1 MSTTENPKKDI
12 FILAVEDSKTQA
24 QVIKYFLDARYSS
37 VHLCFDGQEALEWLK
52 STQIKP
58 DIIISDI
65 QMPRMD
71 GYTLC
76 KAIRADENLKNIP
89 VILLT
94 SLSEP
99 NNIIQSIEAG
109 ADKFLVKPFDQ
120 TLLSEVIDEAYIN
133 MQRRAEKGADDVISL
148 RFGGNDFFIAADKV
162 RLLDLLLSS
171 YEDSYYKST
180 QLQEA
185 RSDLES
191 LNGELEEKV
200 QERTKE
206 LLIKEEQF
214 RTLSENTPN
223 LIARIDKNLN
233 FVYVNEAIE
242 KLFGISRE
250 ELIGKPVSMLEDA
263 IDGYSCSDAV
273 KELFSSAKAVRREIR
288 IDIPSKGVVWLDAT
302 YVLEYDDKGEISYAL
317 NVSTDITERKEA
329 EIELHKLSQAVEQSQ
344 NSIILID
351 TYGTIEYVNASFT
364 KLTGYA
370 GAEAVGKNIN
380 QFHSKS
386 AICDDI
392 LTQLKL
398 SKSFDAECTNKRKD
412 GTQYIEMVIASPI
425 YQADGEITHY
435 MISKDDITDNKLAQE
450 RINYLANFDLL
461 TGLPNRAT
469 LEDRINF
476 AISFSKRN
484 NEKFA
489 VLFLDIDHFKDIN
502 DTLGHTVGDI
512 LLVELSKR
520 FQQFIHEENRE
531 EDIVSRLGGD
541 EFIFLMLP
549 IDIATI
555 ARLLQRLLN
564 IISKPFLIEQNE
576 LVVTASIGVALFPDD
591 GTTQEILSKNADA
604 ALHHAKEE
612 GRNCYRFFT
621 EKMQEDSSINLQLNN
636 ALFHALEEEQLH
648 VVYQPQISLHNDT
661 VIGAEALLR
670 WTHPT
675 LGNIPPDKFIHL
687 AEQNGL
693 ILQIGEWV
701 MRSAVKQMQSW
712 IESGLAPMIIAVN
725 LSAVQFRHA
734 NLPELIT
741 DILKE
746 TKLLPQYLEI
756 ELTEAAAMNDPAH
769 ACKIMDDLHDCG
781 IRMAIDD
788 FGTGYSSLS
797 YLKRFEV
804 YKLKID
810 QSFVRDID
818 TNPEDRAIVKAII
831 VLSKSLGITTIAE
844 GVETVEQL
852 DCLREEGCDEIQGYY
867 YSKPLRAEEFE
878 AFVRERSNSQKA

>member
-37 VHLCFDGQEALEWLK
+37 VHLCFDGQEAFEWLK

-171 YEDSYYKST
+171 YEDSYYKSS

-185 RSDLES
+185 RSELES

-288 IDIPSKGVVWLDAT
+288 IDIPSKGVFWLDAT

-386 AICDDI
+386 TLCDDI

-398 SKSFDAECTNKRKD
+398 NKSFDAECTNKRKD
-412 GTQYIEMVIASPI
+412 GEEYIETVIASPI

-435 MISKDDITDNKLAQE
+435 MIIKDDITDNKLAQE

-520 FQQFIHEENRE
+520 FQQFIHEEDRE

-541 EFIFLMLP
+541 AFIFLMLS
-549 IDIATI
+549 IDIDTI
-555 ARLLQRLLN
+555 AILLQRLLN
-564 IISKPFLIEQNE
+564 TVSKPFLIEQNE
-576 LVVTASIGVALFPDD
+576 LVVTASIGVVLFPDD

-604 ALHHAKEE
+604 AMYHAKE
-612 GRNCYRFFT
+612 
-621 EKMQEDSSINLQLNN
+621 
-636 ALFHALEEEQLH
+636 
-648 VVYQPQISLHNDT
+648 
-661 VIGAEALLR
+661 
-670 WTHPT
+670 
-675 LGNIPPDKFIHL
+675 
-687 AEQNGL
+687 
-693 ILQIGEWV
+693 
-701 MRSAVKQMQSW
+701 
-712 IESGLAPMIIAVN
+712 
-725 LSAVQFRHA
+725 
-734 NLPELIT
+734 
-741 DILKE
+741 
-746 TKLLPQYLEI
+746 
-756 ELTEAAAMNDPAH
+756 
-769 ACKIMDDLHDCG
+769 
-781 IRMAIDD
+781 
-788 FGTGYSSLS
+788 
-797 YLKRFEV
+797 
-804 YKLKID
+804 
-810 QSFVRDID
+810 
-818 TNPEDRAIVKAII
+818 
-831 VLSKSLGITTIAE
+831 
-844 GVETVEQL
+844 
-852 DCLREEGCDEIQGYY
+852 
-867 YSKPLRAEEFE
+867 
-878 AFVRERSNSQKA
+878 

>member
-37 VHLCFDGQEALEWLK
+37 VHLCFDGQEAFEWLK

-171 YEDSYYKST
+171 YEDSYYKNT

-185 RSDLES
+185 RSELES

-288 IDIPSKGVVWLDAT
+288 IDIPSKGVFWLDAT

-386 AICDDI
+386 TLCDDI

-520 FQQFIHEENRE
+520 FQQFIHEEDRE

-549 IDIATI
+549 IDIDTI
-555 ARLLQRLLN
+555 AILLQRLLN
-564 IISKPFLIEQNE
+564 TVSKPFLIEQNE

-604 ALHHAKEE
+604 AMYHAKEE

-621 EKMQEDSSINLQLNN
+621 KKMQEDSSINLQLSN

-725 LSAVQFRHA
+725 LSAVQFRDVH
-734 NLPELIT
+734 LPELIT

-756 ELTEAAAMNDPAH
+756 ELTEAAAMNDPEY
-769 ACKIMDDLHDCG
+769 ACKIMDGLHDCG

-831 VLSKSLGITTIAE
+831 ALSKSLGIRTIAE

-867 YSKPLRAEEFE
+867 YSKPLRVEEFE

>member
-37 VHLCFDGQEALEWLK
+37 VHLCFDGQEAFEWLK

-185 RSDLES
+185 RSELES

-288 IDIPSKGVVWLDAT
+288 IDIPSKGVFWLDAT

-386 AICDDI
+386 TLCDDI

-398 SKSFDAECTNKRKD
+398 NKSFDAECTNKRKD
-412 GTQYIEMVIASPI
+412 GEEYIETVIASPI

-435 MISKDDITDNKLAQE
+435 MIIKDDITDNKLAQE

-520 FQQFIHEENRE
+520 FQQFIHEEDRE

-541 EFIFLMLP
+541 AFIFLMLP
-549 IDIATI
+549 IDIDTI
-555 ARLLQRLLN
+555 AILLQRLLN
-564 IISKPFLIEQNE
+564 TVSKPFLIEQNE
-576 LVVTASIGVALFPDD
+576 LVVTASIGVVLFPDD

-604 ALHHAKEE
+604 AMYHAKEE

-621 EKMQEDSSINLQLNN
+621 KKMQENSSINLQLSN

-725 LSAVQFRHA
+725 LSAVQFRDVH
-734 NLPELIT
+734 LPELIT
-741 DILKE
+741 DILTE

-756 ELTEAAAMNDPAH
+756 ELTEAAAMNDPEY
-769 ACKIMDDLHDCG
+769 ACKIMDGLHDCG

-831 VLSKSLGITTIAE
+831 ALSKGLGITTIAE

-852 DCLREEGCDEIQGYY
+852 DYLREEGCDEIQGYY
-867 YSKPLRAEEFE
+867 YSKPLRVEEFE

>member
-37 VHLCFDGQEALEWLK
+37 VHLCFDGQEAFEWLK

-171 YEDSYYKST
+171 YEDSYYKNT

-185 RSDLES
+185 RSELES

-273 KELFSSAKAVRREIR
+273 KELFSNAKAVRREIR
-288 IDIPSKGVVWLDAT
+288 IDIPSKGVFWLDAT

-364 KLTGYA
+364 KLTGYT

-386 AICDDI
+386 TLCDDI

-398 SKSFDAECTNKRKD
+398 NKSFDAECTNKRKD
-412 GTQYIEMVIASPI
+412 GEEYIETVIASPI

-435 MISKDDITDNKLAQE
+435 MIIKDDITDNKLAQE

-520 FQQFIHEENRE
+520 FQQFIHEEDRE

-549 IDIATI
+549 IDIDTI
-555 ARLLQRLLN
+555 AILLQRLLN
-564 IISKPFLIEQNE
+564 TVSKPFLIEQNE

-604 ALHHAKEE
+604 AMYHAKEE

-621 EKMQEDSSINLQLNN
+621 KKMQENSSINLQLSN

-725 LSAVQFRHA
+725 LSAVQFRDVH
-734 NLPELIT
+734 LPELIT

-756 ELTEAAAMNDPAH
+756 ELTEAAAMNDPEQ
-769 ACKIMDDLHDCG
+769 ACKIMDGLHDCG

-831 VLSKSLGITTIAE
+831 ALSKSLGITTIAE

-852 DCLREEGCDEIQGYY
+852 DYLREEGCDEIQGYY
-867 YSKPLRAEEFE
+867 YSKPLRVEEFE